1 MANSYVFVADSHL
14 TAFIKAP
21 SPAVT
26 PVQLMRP
33 GIGQEVG
40 DLNLYNI

>member
-1 MANSYVFVADSHL
+1 MANSYVFVDDSYL
-14 TAFIKAP
+14 TAFMKAP

-33 GIGQEVG
+33 GIGQEMSCTVG
-40 DLNLYNI
+40 DFN